1 MVVASLNNL
10 LQMEQVI
17 LAAIT
22 SLLSLTIW
30 IDITNLP
37 QLGLFDLDDEDV
49 GDLFKD
55 RNQVILVDRA

>member
-10 LQMEQVI
+10 LQIEQVI